1 LLPISEPLTKRAGSG
16 DPAMLGGAAT
26 AACISVFLLCRSR
39 LSNASL
45 DAQAGIQ
52 GIG

>member
-16 DPAMLGGAAT
+16 DPAMLGGA
-26 AACISVFLLCRSR
+26 CSVFILRRSR

-52 GIG
+52 GKG